1 MSKLFGGKK
10 NKGPSQAELREQAR
24 KDYELAMK
32 NQMSKEDAE
41 AWRQEMQQ
49 DQLSSAGGIL
59 ERLID
64 SGMSANENNP
74 AFQNMGGQATERP
87 SLMDLI
93 GGQMQG
99 GEQQQQ
105 QEPQPQ
111 QQPYPSNMGGQY
123 ADQIAAWQQQQ
134 AQQAQQ
140 QAQQAAMGQQGQMGQ
155 SSQMGGSAQMGG
167 GTQMGG
173 GALGPGHDLAMS
185 DINNMLKSYNINNR
199 F

>member
-1 MSKLFGGKK
+1 MSKLFKSK

-41 AWRQEMQQ
+41 GWRQEMQQ
-49 DQLSSAGGIL
+49 DQLNSAGGIL

-99 GEQQQQ
+99 GEGQQQQ
-105 QEPQPQ
+105 PQEPQPQ
-111 QQPYPSNMGGQY
+111 QQPYPPNMGGQY
-123 ADQIAAWQQQQ
+123 AEQIAAWQQQQ
-134 AQQAQQ
+134 AQ

-173 GALGPGHDLAMS
+173 GAQVGGGASTMS
-185 DINNMLKSYNINNR
+185 DIQNQIKSFNINNR

>member
-1 MSKLFGGKK
+1 MSKLFKSKK
-10 NKGPSQAELREQAR
+10 KGPSQEELNRQAQEN
-24 KDYELAMK
+24 YELVMK

-41 AWRQEMQQ
+41 GWRQEMQQ
-49 DQLSSAGGIL
+49 DQLNSAGGIL
-59 ERLID
+59 DRLID
-64 SGMSANENNP
+64 YGSTMNENNP
-74 AFQNMGGQATERP
+74 AYQNAGGQPTERMN
-87 SLMDLI
+87 LMDLI

-99 GEQQQQ
+99 GEGQQQ

-123 ADQIAAWQQQQ
+123 AEQIAAYQQQQ
-134 AQQAQQ
+134 AQ

-173 GALGPGHDLAMS
+173 GAQAGGGASTMS
-185 DINNMLKSYNINNR
+185 DVQNQIKSFNINNR